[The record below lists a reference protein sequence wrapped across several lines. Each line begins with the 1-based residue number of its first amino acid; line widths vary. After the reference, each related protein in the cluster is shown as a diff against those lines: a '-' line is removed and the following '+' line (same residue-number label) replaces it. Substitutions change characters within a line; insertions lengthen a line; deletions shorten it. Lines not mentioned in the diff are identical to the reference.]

1 MRRALLLVLA
11 ILLLSMAEP
20 MKPSKSLMVRVI
32 DREGVEHNL
41 KGVVCNGRDYLRVK
55 EGNLEYTIPFDM
67 IKHISLL
74 SQNGELLVL
83 RVEFV
88 NGSKEKVYVSANT
101 YCTSLWEFGKV
112 GFYMRDI
119 KDIFIEKER

>member
-41 KGVVCNGRDYLRVK
+41 KGVVCNGRR
-55 EGNLEYTIPFDM
+55 
-67 IKHISLL
+67 
-74 SQNGELLVL
+74 
-83 RVEFV
+83 
-88 NGSKEKVYVSANT
+88 
-101 YCTSLWEFGKV
+101 
-112 GFYMRDI
+112 
-119 KDIFIEKER
+119 